1 MGFSVIHILSEN
13 SGKKTEFKIV
23 DTSSMLASKIMAGL
37 QFSRVRTQFI
47 ALAILLSLTLGFVGC
62 GEDDN
67 ELTVYSSRTSSLVQ
81 PLLEQYAA
89 DTGTNINV
97 KYASTASIVATLL
110 EEGSNVRP
118 DVVYLADPA
127 GWALLSEEKFLS
139 ELPDNL
145 LNKVDKRFRS
155 TEGEWVGLSG
165 RSKVVVYN
173 TETIDPNTDLPQ
185 SIMDFTDPKW
195 KGRIG
200 WAPTHGEW
208 QITPMAIRI
217 EKGEEAARSW
227 LEGVK
232 ANQPRVYP
240 NLISIVYAAGQG
252 EIDVGFVNHYYVP
265 RFVKEEG
272 PDFGA
277 RNHYLGKGDP
287 GAVIDVAA
295 VGIIK
300 STENQDTAERFVEY
314 MLSSEAQTY
323 FAEQTHEY
331 PLSAGVRPSGD
342 LPPLDSLDPPD
353 INPAELSQLQATL
366 KMLRDADIIP

>member
-1 MGFSVIHILSEN
+1 M
-13 SGKKTEFKIV
+13 
-23 DTSSMLASKIMAGL
+23 DTSSMLANKILVGL
-37 QFSRVRTQFI
+37 QFSRIRTQFI
-47 ALAILLSLTLGFVGC
+47 ALAILLSLSLGFIGC
-62 GEDDN
+62 GKEDN
-67 ELTVYSSRTSSLVQ
+67 ELIVYSSRTSSLVQ
-81 PLLEQYAA
+81 PILEQYAA

-110 EEGSNVRP
+110 EEGNNARP

-127 GWALLSEEKFLS
+127 VWAVLSKEKFMA

-155 TEGEWVGLSG
+155 NQGEWVGISG

-173 TETIDPNTDLPQ
+173 TKTIDPNKDLPQ

-217 EKGEEAARSW
+217 EKGEKAAQSW

-240 NLISIVYAAGQG
+240 NLISIVHAAGQG

-265 RFVKEEG
+265 RFIQEEG
-272 PDFGA
+272 PEFGA

-300 STENQDTAERFVEY
+300 STTNREHAEAFVEY
-314 MLSSEAQTY
+314 MLGHEAQTY
-323 FAEQTHEY
+323 FSEQTHEY
-331 PLSAGVRPSGD
+331 PLSAGVKPSGD
-342 LPPLDSLDPPD
+342 LPPLDSLDPPN
-353 INPAELSQLQATL
+353 INPAELSQLEATL

>member
-1 MGFSVIHILSEN
+1 MES
-13 SGKKTEFKIV
+13 V
-23 DTSSMLASKIMAGL
+23 DTSSMLANKILVGL
-37 QFSRVRTQFI
+37 QFSRIRTQFI
-47 ALAILLSLTLGFVGC
+47 ALAILLSLSLGFIGC
-62 GEDDN
+62 GKEDN
-67 ELTVYSSRTSSLVQ
+67 ELIVYSSRTSSLVQ
-81 PLLEQYAA
+81 PILEQYAA

-110 EEGSNVRP
+110 EEGNNARP

-127 GWALLSEEKFLS
+127 GWAVLSKEKFMA

-145 LNKVDKRFRS
+145 LNKVDKQFRS
-155 TEGEWVGLSG
+155 NQGEWVGISG

-173 TETIDPNTDLPQ
+173 TKTIDPNKDLPQ

-217 EKGEEAARSW
+217 EKGEKAAQSW

-240 NLISIVYAAGQG
+240 NLISIVHAAGQG

-265 RFVKEEG
+265 RFIQEEG
-272 PDFGA
+272 PEFGA

-300 STENQDTAERFVEY
+300 STTNREHAEAFVEY
-314 MLSSEAQTY
+314 MLGHEAQTY
-323 FAEQTHEY
+323 FSEQTHEY
-331 PLSAGVRPSGD
+331 PLSAGVKPSGD
-342 LPPLDSLDPPD
+342 LPPLDSLDPPN
-353 INPAELSQLQATL
+353 INPAELSQLEATL
-366 KMLRDADIIP
+366 KMLRDANIIP

>member
-1 MGFSVIHILSEN
+1 M
-13 SGKKTEFKIV
+13 
-23 DTSSMLASKIMAGL
+23 
-37 QFSRVRTQFI
+37 
-47 ALAILLSLTLGFVGC
+47 TLGFLGC
-62 GEDDN
+62 GKGNN
-67 ELTVYSSRTSSLVQ
+67 ELIVYSSRTSSLVQ
-81 PLLEQYAA
+81 PILEQYAA
-89 DTGTNINV
+89 DTGTDINV

-110 EEGSNVRP
+110 EEGDNVRP

-127 GWALLSEEKFLS
+127 GWAVLSEGKILS
-139 ELPDNL
+139 ELPDKL
-145 LNKVDKRFRS
+145 LNKVDDKFRS
-155 TEGEWVGLSG
+155 DQGEWVGISG

-173 TETIDPNTDLPQ
+173 TKTIDPNKDLPQ

-217 EKGEEAARSW
+217 EKGEDAARSW

-240 NLISIVYAAGQG
+240 NLISIVHAAGQG

-265 RFVKEEG
+265 RFIQEEG
-272 PDFGA
+272 SGFGA

-295 VGIIK
+295 VGVIK
-300 STENQDTAERFVEY
+300 STENKDRAEGFVEY
-314 MLSSEAQTY
+314 MLGTEAQTY
-323 FAEQTHEY
+323 FSEQTHEY
-331 PLSAGVRPSGD
+331 PLIAGVKPSGD

-353 INPAELSQLQATL
+353 INPGELSQLEATL
-366 KMLRDADIIP
+366 RMLRDADIIP

>member
-1 MGFSVIHILSEN
+1 M
-13 SGKKTEFKIV
+13 
-23 DTSSMLASKIMAGL
+23 
-37 QFSRVRTQFI
+37 
-47 ALAILLSLTLGFVGC
+47 TLGFLGC
-62 GEDDN
+62 GKGNN
-67 ELTVYSSRTSSLVQ
+67 ELIVYSSRTSSLVQ
-81 PLLEQYAA
+81 PILEQYAA
-89 DTGTNINV
+89 DTGTDINV

-110 EEGSNVRP
+110 EEGDNVRP

-127 GWALLSEEKFLS
+127 GWAVLSEGKLLS
-139 ELPDNL
+139 ELPDKL
-145 LNKVDKRFRS
+145 LNKVDDKFRS
-155 TEGEWVGLSG
+155 DQGEWVGISG

-173 TETIDPNTDLPQ
+173 TKTIDPNKDLPQ

-217 EKGEEAARSW
+217 EKGEDAARSW

-240 NLISIVYAAGQG
+240 NLISIVHAAGQG

-265 RFVKEEG
+265 RFIQEEG
-272 PDFGA
+272 SGFGA

-295 VGIIK
+295 VGVMK
-300 STENQDTAERFVEY
+300 STENKDRAEGFVEY
-314 MLSSEAQTY
+314 MLGTEAQTY
-323 FAEQTHEY
+323 FSEQTHEY
-331 PLSAGVRPSGD
+331 PLIAGVKPSGD

-353 INPAELSQLQATL
+353 INPGELSQLEAIL
-366 KMLRDADIIP
+366 RMLRDADIIP

>member
-1 MGFSVIHILSEN
+1 M
-13 SGKKTEFKIV
+13 
-23 DTSSMLASKIMAGL
+23 
-37 QFSRVRTQFI
+37 
-47 ALAILLSLTLGFVGC
+47 
-62 GEDDN
+62 
-67 ELTVYSSRTSSLVQ
+67 
-81 PLLEQYAA
+81 
-89 DTGTNINV
+89 
-97 KYASTASIVATLL
+97 
-110 EEGSNVRP
+110 RP

-127 GWALLSEEKFLS
+127 GWAVLSEGKILS
-139 ELPDNL
+139 ELPDKL
-145 LNKVDKRFRS
+145 LNKVDDKFRS
-155 TEGEWVGLSG
+155 DQGEWVGISG

-173 TETIDPNTDLPQ
+173 TKTVDPNKDLPQ

-217 EKGEEAARSW
+217 EKGEDAARSW

-240 NLISIVYAAGQG
+240 NLISIVHAAGQG

-265 RFVKEEG
+265 RFIQEEG
-272 PDFGA
+272 SGFGA

-295 VGIIK
+295 VGVMK
-300 STENQDTAERFVEY
+300 STENKDRAEGFVEY
-314 MLSSEAQTY
+314 MLGTEAQTY
-323 FAEQTHEY
+323 FSEQTHEY
-331 PLSAGVRPSGD
+331 PLIAGVKPSGD

-353 INPAELSQLQATL
+353 INPGELSQLEATL
-366 KMLRDADIIP
+366 RMLRDADIIP

>member
-1 MGFSVIHILSEN
+1 M
-13 SGKKTEFKIV
+13 
-23 DTSSMLASKIMAGL
+23 DTSSIMVSKIMTCL
-37 QFSRVRTQFI
+37 QFSKAKTQLI
-47 ALAILLSLTLGFVGC
+47 TILILFSITLGFVGC
-62 GEDDN
+62 GKEDN
-67 ELTVYSSRTSSLVQ
+67 ELIVYSSRTSSLVQ
-81 PLLEQYAA
+81 PILEQYATN
-89 DTGTNINV
+89 TGTDIRG

-110 EEGSNVRP
+110 EEGNNVRP

-127 GWALLSEEKFLS
+127 GWAVLSEGKILS
-139 ELPDNL
+139 ELPDKL
-145 LNKVDKRFRS
+145 LNKVDDKFRS
-155 TEGEWVGLSG
+155 PQGEWVGISG

-173 TETIDPNTDLPQ
+173 TKTIDPNKDLPQ

-217 EKGEEAARSW
+217 EKGEDAARSW

-240 NLISIVYAAGQG
+240 NLISIVHAAGQG

-265 RFVKEEG
+265 RFIQEEG
-272 PDFGA
+272 SGFGA

-295 VGIIK
+295 VGVIK
-300 STENQDTAERFVEY
+300 STENKDRAEGFVEY
-314 MLSSEAQTY
+314 MLGTEAQTY
-323 FAEQTHEY
+323 FSEQTHEY
-331 PLSAGVRPSGD
+331 PLIAGVKPSGD

-353 INPAELSQLQATL
+353 INPGELSQLEATL
-366 KMLRDADIIP
+366 RMLRDADIIP